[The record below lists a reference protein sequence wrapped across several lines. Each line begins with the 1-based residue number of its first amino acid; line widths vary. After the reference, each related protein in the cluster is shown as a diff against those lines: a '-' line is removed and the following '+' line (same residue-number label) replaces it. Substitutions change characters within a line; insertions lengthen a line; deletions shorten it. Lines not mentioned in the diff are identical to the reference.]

1 MFMSLILEPIL
12 TLPLWSYRSTMS
24 CLWTVLGVICEA
36 AHGTIHHSSKL
47 FRNISNLSSKLD
59 VKERERERMTTCQSK
74 AHLARALFACYFRAV
89 MLIRDPCVEML
100 RLLGQAAPPNKVL
113 LESER

>member
-1 MFMSLILEPIL
+1 MVASITVPSFSETSAIFQA
-12 TLPLWSYRSTMS
+12 S
-24 CLWTVLGVICEA
+24 WT
-36 AHGTIHHSSKL
+36 
-47 FRNISNLSSKLD
+47 SNR
-59 VKERERERMTTCQSK
+59 ERERERMTTCQSK